1 MVCCIWICGV
11 GVCGVGVCYLLERLT
26 EFSEDVLL
34 VKHLALEAV
43 FVVLMDLLS
52 NISRKFMERHVL
64 FHLLVLQQ
72 HKYLGY
78 KCSQTCHI
86 WKSESSFISSSVV

>member
-1 MVCCIWICGV
+1 MVCCIW
-11 GVCGVGVCYLLERLT
+11 VCGVGVCYLLERLT

-64 FHLLVLQQ
+64 FHLLVL
-72 HKYLGY
+72 
-78 KCSQTCHI
+78 
-86 WKSESSFISSSVV
+86 